1 MNLPSENLP
10 LQETGGE
17 STVTSA
23 EFRAG
28 RVLVFIPT
36 LNDRNLLH
44 ELATGVRALGDNV
57 TVLIIDDGSRPGI
70 ERSTLP
76 DGCLLFSLPSNAG
89 LGVCTHIALDHALAH
104 GYEFIARLDA
114 DGQHPVSIVLD
125 LLKPLRDGS
134 ADLTVGM
141 RTNHGDH
148 SEWDA
153 VLRRL
158 VKWYFTFLANLITAG
173 AAPSDVS
180 SGFFA
185 ANRRAMQE
193 LNTIMLERYPEPQL
207 YSHACRSGLRVQGTD
222 VEQARRQHGR
232 STITH
237 VHALSM
243 IYRFTV
249 YAIAEVLKVRR

>member
-1 MNLPSENLP
+1 MNPLSENLP
-10 LQETGGE
+10 SQEAWSE
-17 STVTSA
+17 NTVTSMG
-23 EFRAG
+23 FRAG
-28 RVLVFIPT
+28 RVLVYIPT
-36 LNDRNLLH
+36 LNDCNLLH
-44 ELATGVRALGDNV
+44 ELATGVRALDDNV
-57 TVLIIDDGSRPGI
+57 TVLIIDDGSRPSI

-104 GYEFIARLDA
+104 GYEFIVRLDA
-114 DGQHPVSIVLD
+114 DGQHPVPIVLD

-134 ADLTVGM
+134 ADITVGI
-141 RTNHGDH
+141 RTNHGNH
-148 SEWDA
+148 SERDA

-193 LNTIMLERYPEPQL
+193 LNNIMLERYPEPQL

-222 VEQARRQHGR
+222 VEQAKRQHGR
-232 STITH
+232 SNITY
-237 VHALSM
+237 VDALSM

-249 YAIAEVLKVRR
+249 YVIAEILNVRR

>member
-1 MNLPSENLP
+1 MNPLSENLP
-10 LQETGGE
+10 LQEAWSE
-17 STVTSA
+17 NTVTSMG
-23 EFRAG
+23 FRAG
-28 RVLVFIPT
+28 RVLVYIPT
-36 LNDRNLLH
+36 LNDCNLLH
-44 ELATGVRALGDNV
+44 ELATGVRALDDNV
-57 TVLIIDDGSRPGI
+57 TVLIIDDGSRPSI

-104 GYEFIARLDA
+104 GYEFIVRLDA
-114 DGQHPVSIVLD
+114 DGQHPVPIVLD

-134 ADLTVGM
+134 ADITVGI
-141 RTNHGDH
+141 RTNHGNH
-148 SEWDA
+148 SERDA

-193 LNTIMLERYPEPQL
+193 LNNIMLERYPEPQL

-222 VEQARRQHGR
+222 VEQAKRQHGR
-232 STITH
+232 SNITY
-237 VHALSM
+237 VDALSM

-249 YAIAEVLKVRR
+249 YVIAEILNVRR

>member
-1 MNLPSENLP
+1 MNPLSENLP
-10 LQETGGE
+10 LQEAWSE
-17 STVTSA
+17 NTVTSMG
-23 EFRAG
+23 FRAG
-28 RVLVFIPT
+28 RVLVYIPT
-36 LNDRNLLH
+36 LNDCNLLH
-44 ELATGVRALGDNV
+44 ELATGVRALDDNI
-57 TVLIIDDGSRPGI
+57 TVLIIDDGSRPSI

-104 GYEFIARLDA
+104 GYEFIVRLDA
-114 DGQHPVSIVLD
+114 DGQHPVPIVLD

-134 ADLTVGM
+134 ADLTVGI
-141 RTNHGDH
+141 RTNHGNH
-148 SEWDA
+148 SERDA

-193 LNTIMLERYPEPQL
+193 LNNIMLERYPEPQL

-222 VEQARRQHGR
+222 VEQAKRQHGR
-232 STITH
+232 SNITYAD
-237 VHALSM
+237 ALSM

-249 YAIAEVLKVRR
+249 YVIAEILNVRR

>member
-1 MNLPSENLP
+1 MNPLSESLP
-10 LQETGGE
+10 LQEAWSE
-17 STVTSA
+17 NTVTSMG
-23 EFRAG
+23 FRAG
-28 RVLVFIPT
+28 RVLVYIPT
-36 LNDRNLLH
+36 LNDCNLLH
-44 ELATGVRALGDNV
+44 ELATGVRALDDNV
-57 TVLIIDDGSRPGI
+57 TVLIIDDGSRPSI

-104 GYEFIARLDA
+104 GYEFIVRLDA
-114 DGQHPVSIVLD
+114 DGQHPVPIVLD

-134 ADLTVGM
+134 ADITVGI
-141 RTNHGDH
+141 RTNHGNH
-148 SEWDA
+148 SERDA

-193 LNTIMLERYPEPQL
+193 LNNIMLERYPEPQL

-222 VEQARRQHGR
+222 VEQAKRQHGR
-232 STITH
+232 SNITY
-237 VHALSM
+237 VDALSM

-249 YAIAEVLKVRR
+249 YVIAEILNVRR